1 MNPSSIRDSF
11 DRVTKKQKIWHVR
24 TQENADKLLEAVSE
38 TITELMTI
46 SDSATDFDS
55 KTVIAALQ
63 ASASTVIPNFTLRSP
78 AKETNVAMNRC
89 GKLVDKFFNPDIA
102 KAYRD
107 IDFDSH
113 LVNQIVA
120 LHFYRQGLFSLGD
133 YFIAE
138 ANESEALSL
147 KGPFFEMYQ
156 ILEQIGVGNLGPALA
171 WTKLHQEALDY
182 KKSSLQFNLQR
193 LQLVQFLQRGDR
205 SAALEYVRSSFRQFI
220 NNHMR
225 DIQRLMGCLLWA
237 GRLEI
242 SPYSDLL
249 AREHWDAIAVEFTH
263 ECCGMMGQAS
273 NSPLFIT
280 ICAGSQALPMLL
292 KLASVMVNKKHEWH
306 AMRQLP
312 VEIELNKAFQFHSVF
327 ACPVSR
333 DQSTAENPPMLLPCG
348 HVLCKH
354 SIHKLVKGNNRTF
367 KCPYCPSETTVA
379 FCRQIHF

>member
-1 MNPSSIRDSF
+1 
-11 DRVTKKQKIWHVR
+11 
-24 TQENADKLLEAVSE
+24 
-38 TITELMTI
+38 
-46 SDSATDFDS
+46 
-55 KTVIAALQ
+55 
-63 ASASTVIPNFTLRSP
+63 
-78 AKETNVAMNRC
+78 MNRC

-156 ILEQIGVGNLGPALA
+156 ILEQIGMGNLGPALA

-193 LQLVQFLQRGDR
+193 LQLVQFLQKGDR

-273 NSPLFIT
+273 NSPLFVT
-280 ICAGSQALPMLL
+280 ICAGSQVLFLSTTGAVVKIWYHHIFPWIFLLCPCNNKPNKLQKHVGNKLEIFTTGFHCQIMLL
-292 KLASVMVNKKHEWH
+292 W
-306 AMRQLP
+306 
-312 VEIELNKAFQFHSVF
+312 FHSDPIF
-327 ACPVSR
+327 
-333 DQSTAENPPMLLPCG
+333 LGPCNYFG
-348 HVLCKH
+348 
-354 SIHKLVKGNNRTF
+354 
-367 KCPYCPSETTVA
+367 
-379 FCRQIHF
+379 